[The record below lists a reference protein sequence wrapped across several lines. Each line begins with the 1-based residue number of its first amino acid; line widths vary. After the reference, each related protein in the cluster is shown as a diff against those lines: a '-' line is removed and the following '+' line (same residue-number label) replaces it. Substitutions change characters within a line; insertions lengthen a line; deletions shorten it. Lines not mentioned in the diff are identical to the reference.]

1 MPELA
6 EFWVEVVWLGSRW
19 WPSNNGVAAT
29 ESFFAGSPV
38 LSRAARAFRN
48 AAVVAACKVAAEDA
62 FHCFTTAGGVS
73 KHKLDRSVSAS
84 TSMIGRT
91 STAAGVYVAMES
103 TVEEIRGRTDWKN
116 AVIGGALAGAVMSA
130 ATAGRRSHRDKVVKD
145 AIAGAAIAAAVEFI
159 GHRIRVDLGT
169 VRFGG
174 TIRKGI
180 GQTREEDQTGGEPC
194 GERQGVDPWVM
205 GRGEELPLQIRTTTD
220 SEFHREEGTSLS
232 FRGARV

>member
-48 AAVVAACKVAAEDA
+48 AAVVAACRVAAEDA
-62 FHCFTTAGGVS
+62 FHCLTTTGGVS
-73 KHKLDRSVSAS
+73 KHRLDRSLKKICKDSAYW
-84 TSMIGRT
+84 G
-91 STAAGVYVAMES
+91 TAAGVYVAMES

-116 AVIGGALAGAVMSA
+116 AVIGGALAVAVMSA
-130 ATAGRRSHRDKVVKD
+130 ATAGKRSHRDKVVKD

-159 GHRIRVDLGT
+159 GHRVRVDLCP

-174 TIRKGI
+174 TISKGI
-180 GQTREEDQTGGEPC
+180 GQTREEGQSGGEPW
-194 GERQGVDPWVM
+194 GERRGVDPWIM
-205 GRGEELPLQIRTTTD
+205 GRGEELPLQFRTTTTTAD
-220 SEFHREEGTSLS
+220 QDFHQEGASL
-232 FRGARV
+232 